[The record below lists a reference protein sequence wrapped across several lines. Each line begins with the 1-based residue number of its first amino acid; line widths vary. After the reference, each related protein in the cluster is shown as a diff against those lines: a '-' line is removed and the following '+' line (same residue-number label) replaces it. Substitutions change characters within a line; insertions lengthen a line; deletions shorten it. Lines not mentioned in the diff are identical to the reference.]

1 MILLSCFI
9 QQEYCDIQ
17 VLKGMLN
24 FHHATCMTL
33 PLPNVNI
40 LRLHVSKETDNN
52 REILCDIRQWNA
64 DLVTKFNKIYANKQ
78 VIMITL

>member
-1 MILLSCFI
+1 
-9 QQEYCDIQ
+9 
-17 VLKGMLN
+17 
-24 FHHATCMTL
+24 MTL

-40 LRLHVSKETDNN
+40 LRLHVSKETDNK
-52 REILCDIRQWNA
+52 RDIRQWNA

>member
-1 MILLSCFI
+1 
-9 QQEYCDIQ
+9 
-17 VLKGMLN
+17 
-24 FHHATCMTL
+24 MTL

-40 LRLHVSKETDNN
+40 LRLHVSKETDNK